1 MVSLSTV
8 LSRGLDEQNGTRSA
22 SPTQVRVMSRR
33 PIVATVVLLVGVVIW
48 FLSRE
53 YLSLE
58 RLIEAERQLRRFI
71 EIHPWRAFAFGFG
84 AYVVVSVFPGTS
96 GKSVVVG
103 WFFGFWQ
110 ALLMVTVALTIAGVC
125 GFSVARY
132 LLRRALRDRFR
143 LPLERFDRALQREG
157 VFYLL
162 TVRLLHVPFTLVNY
176 ASGVSEVRLWTFTW
190 TTLLGLVPST
200 MVFVGLGASLP
211 SLNELRDEGVT
222 SLVSPAVIA
231 ALVAMGM
238 IPWLVRWAAR
248 KLGVVGHGRGLD
260 QDAAPRESPS

>member
-1 MVSLSTV
+1 MK
-8 LSRGLDEQNGTRSA
+8 RDI
-22 SPTQVRVMSRR
+22 MSRR
-33 PIVATVVLLVGVVIW
+33 PIVATVLLVGGIMAW
-48 FLSRE
+48 YLTRE
-53 YLSLE
+53 YLALE
-58 RLIEAERQLRRFI
+58 RLIEAERQLRGFI
-71 EIHPWRAFAFGFG
+71 ETYPWRAFALGFG

-110 ALLMVTVALTIAGVC
+110 ALLMVTVALTIAGVF

-143 LPLERFDRALQREG
+143 LPLERFDRAVQREG
-157 VFYLL
+157 IFYLL

-176 ASGVSEVRLWTFTW
+176 ASGVSKVRLWTFAW

-200 MVFVGLGASLP
+200 MVFVGLGAGLP

-222 SLVSPAVIA
+222 RLANPAVVA
-231 ALVAMGM
+231 ALVAMGV
-238 IPWLVRWAAR
+238 IPWVVRWAAR
-248 KLGVVGHGRGLD
+248 KLGIVGRGTEFD
-260 QDAAPRESPS
+260 QGAAARGSSS